1 MTERQ
6 ILKTQICFALHSTSR
21 SFTAAYRPML
31 EAVGLTYPQY
41 LVLLLLWEQ
50 DGASVHELGEA
61 LQLDSGTLSP
71 LLKRMESAG
80 LIRRRRAVDDERRVT
95 VELTDDGAALR
106 ERAVSVPHDLAEKA
120 GISAEEV
127 EQLCRIL
134 GKLNNSLRQTRQT
147 LQTRQTP

>member
-6 ILKTQICFALHSTSR
+6 ILKTQVCFALYSTSR

-50 DGASVHELGEA
+50 DGASVQELGEA

-71 LLKRMESAG
+71 LLKRMEAAG
-80 LIRRRRAVDDERRVT
+80 LIRRSRTADDERRVS

-106 ERAVSVPHDLAEKA
+106 ERVASVPHDLAEKA
-120 GISAEEV
+120 GISDREI
-127 EQLCRIL
+127 EQLCSIL
-134 GKLNNSLRQTRQT
+134 GKLNNSLRQTH
-147 LQTRQTP
+147 